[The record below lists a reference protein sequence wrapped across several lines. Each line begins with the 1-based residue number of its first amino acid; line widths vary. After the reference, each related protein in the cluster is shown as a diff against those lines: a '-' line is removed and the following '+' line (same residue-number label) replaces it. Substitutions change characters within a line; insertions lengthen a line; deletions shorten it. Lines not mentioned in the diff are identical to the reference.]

1 MEMGRERLRA
11 LEIDKILARHARR
24 QKHAKMTHEIRSAQN
39 RAHIRNE
46 LDRIEGVLFNRVAS
60 GLQRD
65 VLFEQKREKLRRTLR
80 EALFDSL

>member
-1 MEMGRERLRA
+1 MGRERLRA

-46 LDRIEGVLFNRVAS
+46 LDRIEGVLFSRVAS

-65 VLFEQKREKLRRTLR
+65 VLLERKREKLQRALR
-80 EALFDSL
+80 ESLFDSV